1 MTKRTYIGVLTVA
14 LAVVLA
20 AGGLLASNMGFKLNY
35 PLQAISAGVSA
46 SGTSTIA
53 LPDNRQAG
61 VNAAS
66 SLMND
71 IGLVN
76 VANIQKFIESSDG
89 LQLYTGEGYFV
100 KMNTTVNYIIV
111 GSHDPSFA
119 NPLNAV
125 GGGSASGTNLFS
137 YPYHSTATTASALMA
152 DIGLA
157 NVANVQ
163 KFLKASDG
171 LQLYTGRKGTPG
183 ADFAL
188 VPGEAYFVKMNTTV
202 NYIPS
207 HYCVFSALR
216 RCSPW
221 LPWRSRRR
229 TRAAFLPLSS
239 ARGGTAA
246 TSTSTCL
253 PVRTTAPSWA
263 SSGRRGTSAPATAG
277 RMTTRSG

>member
-89 LQLYTGEGYFV
+89 LQLYTGRKGTPGADFALNTGEGYFV

-207 HYCVFSALR
+207 HY
-216 RCSPW
+216 
-221 LPWRSRRR
+221 
-229 TRAAFLPLSS
+229 
-239 ARGGTAA
+239 
-246 TSTSTCL
+246 
-253 PVRTTAPSWA
+253 
-263 SSGRRGTSAPATAG
+263 
-277 RMTTRSG
+277 

>member
-1 MTKRTYIGVLTVA
+1 VLTVA

-35 PLQAISAGVSA
+35 PLLQTQVGVSA

-53 LPDNRQAG
+53 LPDNRQSG

-66 SLMND
+66 SLMTD

-76 VANIQKFIESSDG
+76 VANMQKFLEGTDG
-89 LQLYTGEGYFV
+89 LQIYTGRKGTPGADFALNAGEGYFV

-119 NPLNAV
+119 NPLNAA

-137 YPYHSTATTASALMA
+137 YPYHSTATLASALIT
-152 DIGLA
+152 DVGLA

-163 KFLKASDG
+163 KFLKNTDG
-171 LQLYTGRKGTPG
+171 LQIYTGRKGTPG

-207 HYCVFSALR
+207 HY
-216 RCSPW
+216 
-221 LPWRSRRR
+221 
-229 TRAAFLPLSS
+229 
-239 ARGGTAA
+239 
-246 TSTSTCL
+246 
-253 PVRTTAPSWA
+253 
-263 SSGRRGTSAPATAG
+263 
-277 RMTTRSG
+277 